1 MNINLHLIYP
11 IINKMKNS
19 KVKAKGN
26 KISDTLTGKIRI
38 ATTTIARGRNISG
51 TITFDA
57 FVPSL

>member
-1 MNINLHLIYP
+1 
-11 IINKMKNS
+11 MKNS
-19 KVKAKGN
+19 KIKTKGN

-38 ATTTIARGRNISG
+38 AATIIARGRNTSG